1 VFLINL
7 AIIKS
12 FVLSYRLYLIAAL
25 VVLVGGCILFTTS
38 QRGQVVVPPVKKS
51 EVPEKVN
58 TIKIYVDIEGAVVSP
73 GLYLVPQDTRVGDLL
88 KLAGGLL
95 DSFDSFYF
103 YKEVNLA
110 FVLKDGDKVYIP
122 FEWEYYESTASSPL
136 ALEDYIVT
144 KDDTSVS
151 IPSERSSDTLPKQG
165 SKLSDYRVNVN
176 TATKD
181 MLDRLSGIGEAY
193 AAKIINARPYKDF
206 TELISKSGVPEAT
219 LIKVQADIEF

>member
-1 VFLINL
+1 MFLINL

-12 FVLSYRLYLIAAL
+12 FVLSYRLYLIAGS
-25 VVLVGGCILFTTS
+25 VLLIGGCVFFTTS
-38 QRGQVVVPPVKKS
+38 QRGQVVVSPVKKS
-51 EVPEKVN
+51 EVLEKVN
-58 TIKIYVDIEGAVVSP
+58 TMKIYVDIEGAVVSP

-88 KLAGGLL
+88 KMAGGLL

-122 FEWEYYESTASSPL
+122 FEWEYYESTASAPL

-144 KDDTSVS
+144 KDGTSVS
-151 IPSERSSDTLPKQG
+151 ILSERSSDALPKQD
-165 SKLSDYRVNVN
+165 SKMSKYKVNVN

-181 MLDRLSGIGEAY
+181 VLDGLSGIGEAY
-193 AAKIINARPYKDF
+193 ATKIINARPYKDF
-206 TELISKSGVPEAT
+206 TELTSKSGVPEAT

>member
-1 VFLINL
+1 MFLINL

-12 FVLSYRLYLIAAL
+12 FVLSYRLYLIAGS
-25 VVLVGGCILFTTS
+25 VLLIGGCVFFTTS
-38 QRGQVVVPPVKKS
+38 QRGQVVVSPVKKS
-51 EVPEKVN
+51 EVLEKVN
-58 TIKIYVDIEGAVVSP
+58 TMKIYVDIEGAVVSP

-88 KLAGGLL
+88 KMAGGLL

-122 FEWEYYESTASSPL
+122 FEWEYYESTASAPL

-144 KDDTSVS
+144 KEDTSAS
-151 IPSERSSDTLPKQG
+151 ILSERSSDTLPKQDSEM
-165 SKLSDYRVNVN
+165 SKYKVNVN

-181 MLDRLSGIGEAY
+181 MLDGLSGIGEVY
-193 AAKIINARPYKDF
+193 ATKIINARPYKDF